1 MKNYEMRRA
10 NLEADESTSKQIL
23 VEGSYGILSTVGED
37 GFPYGVP
44 VNYAYDGDKIYF
56 HCAKN
61 SGHKQYN
68 ILFSDKVCF
77 TVVTDSEVLAEKL
90 DTKYKS
96 VVVFG
101 TAKKSDTNREHA
113 FKQLLKKY
121 APEFSEFDNKEH
133 KSECKAADIYE
144 INILKLSGKIKH
156 QG

>member
-1 MKNYEMRRA
+1 MFREMRRS
-10 NLEADESTSKQIL
+10 NQQL
-23 VEGSYGILSTVGED
+23 SYGECERILKQGKTGVLAVLGD
-37 GFPYGVP
+37 GGYPYAVP
-44 VNYAYDGDKIYF
+44 LNYYYSDGKIYF

-61 SGHKQYN
+61 SGHKQDN

-101 TAKKSDTNREHA
+101 TAKKSDANREHA

>member
-10 NLEADESTSKQIL
+10 NLEADENTSRQIL
-23 VEGSYGILSTVGED
+23 AEGSYGVLSTVGED

-44 VNYAYDGDKIYF
+44 VNYVYDGDKIYF

-61 SGHKQYN
+61 SGHKQKN
-68 ILFSDKVCF
+68 MLFSDKVCF
-77 TVVTDSEVLAEKL
+77 TVVTDSEVLADKL

-101 TAKKSDTNREHA
+101 TAEKSDANREYA

-121 APEFSEFDNKEH
+121 APEFSKTADKD
-133 KSECKAADIYE
+133 KISECKAADIYE
-144 INILKLSGKIKH
+144 INILKISGKIKH

>member
-10 NLEADESTSKQIL
+10 NLEGDESTSRQIL
-23 VEGSYGILSTVGED
+23 AEGSYGILSTVGED

-44 VNYAYDGDKIYF
+44 LNYAYDGDKIYF
-56 HCAKN
+56 HCAKD
-61 SGHKQYN
+61 SGHKQDN
-68 ILFSDKVCF
+68 ILFSDKICF
-77 TVVTDSEVLAEKL
+77 TVVTDSEVLVDKL

-101 TAKKSDTNREHA
+101 TAKKSVANREYA

-121 APEFSEFDNKEH
+121 APEFSEFDSQEH
-133 KSECKAADIYE
+133 KFDCKASDIYE